1 MTAATCG
8 WVTMSMRELD
18 RLKVIEAIIE
28 GRLKPAAAAQRLR
41 LTTRQVHRL
50 VLRYREDGPAGLTS
64 RRRGQPSNRQLSPGL
79 ENPAISLIRRNYS
92 DFGPTLAQEK
102 LVECHGLKL
111 AKETVRRIMVDAGM
125 WVPRKQRPPKVY
137 QPRNRRACCGE
148 LIQIDDGKPLA
159 FYSDKA
165 SVFRSNHKAPQGG
178 DGYTQFGRAMYE
190 LNIESICANSS
201 QAKGRVERANLTLQD
216 RLVKEL
222 RLRGISN
229 MPDANAFAAHFM
241 ASYNARFAKPPRSEH
256 DCHRPLHSDEVRS
269 PIAWAPV
276 SRVPHGDGETGHFPH
291 IIERGKPGLI
301 GVLANGRRFVNEAHG
316 YHDYVAALLE
326 ATPPGQPARSWLVCD
341 RRFLRRYG
349 LGYVRPAPLP
359 IAAHLRSGYLK
370 RGTSLDQ
377 LARSCGI
384 DPSGLAATVAEYNRH
399 AREGRDPEFGRG
411 GTAFNRKQGDPA
423 YPGPNPCV
431 APIER
436 GPYYAVQVEPGCFG
450 TFAGLK
456 TDAQARVLD
465 GGGQPIPGL
474 YAAGADMASLFAGHY
489 PSGGIN
495 LGPALTFG
503 YIAGRHIAGALG
515 YEQEQAQRG

>member
-190 LNIESICANSS
+190 LNIESCANSS

-229 MPDANAFAAHFM
+229 MADANAFAAHFM

-256 DCHRPLHSDEVRS
+256 DCHRPLHSDEDLEL
-269 PIAWAPV
+269 IFAWREARRV
-276 SRVPHGDGETGHFPH
+276 SQRLTVQYDKVLYLLADTPQSRRLAGDHVDDLPLPEWPHRAQGGRHRPPLYHLRQTLRDRPGGH
-291 IIERGKPGLI
+291 
-301 GVLANGRRFVNEAHG
+301 RREQALG
-316 YHDYVAALLE
+316 SCAASR
-326 ATPPGQPARSWLVCD
+326 PARPS
-341 RRFLRRYG
+341 
-349 LGYVRPAPLP
+349 
-359 IAAHLRSGYLK
+359 AARQSALAI
-370 RGTSLDQ
+370 GTGKSAAVN
-377 LARSCGI
+377 ARQDAVEEG
-384 DPSGLAATVAEYNRH
+384 AAR
-399 AREGRDPEFGRG
+399 
-411 GTAFNRKQGDPA
+411 
-423 YPGPNPCV
+423 
-431 APIER
+431 
-436 GPYYAVQVEPGCFG
+436 
-450 TFAGLK
+450 
-456 TDAQARVLD
+456 TDAGRYRRC
-465 GGGQPIPGL
+465 PG
-474 YAAGADMASLFAGHY
+474 
-489 PSGGIN
+489 
-495 LGPALTFG
+495 
-503 YIAGRHIAGALG
+503 
-515 YEQEQAQRG
+515 

>member
-190 LNIESICANSS
+190 LNIESCANSS

-229 MPDANAFAAHFM
+229 MADANAFAAHFM

-256 DCHRPLHSDEVRS
+256 DCHRPLHSDEDLEL
-269 PIAWAPV
+269 IFAWREARRV
-276 SRVPHGDGETGHFPH
+276 SQRLTVQYDKVLYLLADTPQSRRLAGDHVDE
-291 IIERGKPGLI
+291 I
-301 GVLANGRRFVNEAHG
+301 GRAH
-316 YHDYVAALLE
+316 V
-326 ATPPGQPARSWLVCD
+326 
-341 RRFLRRYG
+341 
-349 LGYVRPAPLP
+349 
-359 IAAHLRSGYLK
+359 
-370 RGTSLDQ
+370 
-377 LARSCGI
+377 
-384 DPSGLAATVAEYNRH
+384 
-399 AREGRDPEFGRG
+399 
-411 GTAFNRKQGDPA
+411 
-423 YPGPNPCV
+423 
-431 APIER
+431 
-436 GPYYAVQVEPGCFG
+436 
-450 TFAGLK
+450 
-456 TDAQARVLD
+456 
-465 GGGQPIPGL
+465 
-474 YAAGADMASLFAGHY
+474 
-489 PSGGIN
+489 
-495 LGPALTFG
+495 
-503 YIAGRHIAGALG
+503 
-515 YEQEQAQRG
+515 

>member
-148 LIQIDDGKPLA
+148 LIQIDHGKPLA

-190 LNIESICANSS
+190 LNIESCANSS

-229 MPDANAFAAHFM
+229 MADANAFAAHFM

-256 DCHRPLHSDEVRS
+256 DCHRPLHSDEDLDL
-269 PIAWAPV
+269 IFAWREARRV
-276 SRVPHGDGETGHFPH
+276 SQRLTVQYDKVLYLLADTPQSRRLAGDHVEIYHYPDGRIEPRVD
-291 IIERGKPGLI
+291 
-301 GVLANGRRFVNEAHG
+301 
-316 YHDYVAALLE
+316 
-326 ATPPGQPARSWLVCD
+326 
-341 RRFLRRYG
+341 
-349 LGYVRPAPLP
+349 
-359 IAAHLRSGYLK
+359 
-370 RGTSLDQ
+370 
-377 LARSCGI
+377 
-384 DPSGLAATVAEYNRH
+384 
-399 AREGRDPEFGRG
+399 
-411 GTAFNRKQGDPA
+411 GTALPFTTYDKLCEIDQGA
-423 YPGPNPCV
+423 IVENKRLGHVLQV
-431 APIER
+431 AQL
-436 GPYYAVQVEPGCFG
+436 V
-450 TFAGLK
+450 
-456 TDAQARVLD
+456 
-465 GGGQPIPGL
+465 
-474 YAAGADMASLFAGHY
+474 
-489 PSGGIN
+489 
-495 LGPALTFG
+495 
-503 YIAGRHIAGALG
+503 
-515 YEQEQAQRG
+515 QAQRDSRRSQSVPRNPRQSTQGKMLSKKAQRELMPEDIAAALDNTPPSRRSRHA

>member
-229 MPDANAFAAHFM
+229 MADSNAFAAHFM

-256 DCHRPLHSDEVRS
+256 DCHRPLHSDEDLEL
-269 PIAWAPV
+269 IFAWREARRV
-276 SRVPHGDGETGHFPH
+276 SQRLTVQYDKVLYLLADTPQSRRLAGDHVDDLPLPEWPHRAQGGRHRPPLYHLRQTLRD
-291 IIERGKPGLI
+291 RPGCH
-301 GVLANGRRFVNEAHG
+301 RREQALG
-316 YHDYVAALLE
+316 SCAASR
-326 ATPPGQPARSWLVCD
+326 PARPS
-341 RRFLRRYG
+341 
-349 LGYVRPAPLP
+349 
-359 IAAHLRSGYLK
+359 AARQSALAI
-370 RGTSLDQ
+370 GTGKSAAVN
-377 LARSCGI
+377 ARQDAVEEG
-384 DPSGLAATVAEYNRH
+384 AAR
-399 AREGRDPEFGRG
+399 
-411 GTAFNRKQGDPA
+411 
-423 YPGPNPCV
+423 
-431 APIER
+431 
-436 GPYYAVQVEPGCFG
+436 
-450 TFAGLK
+450 
-456 TDAQARVLD
+456 TDAGRYRRR
-465 GGGQPIPGL
+465 PG
-474 YAAGADMASLFAGHY
+474 
-489 PSGGIN
+489 
-495 LGPALTFG
+495 
-503 YIAGRHIAGALG
+503 
-515 YEQEQAQRG
+515 

>member
-1 MTAATCG
+1 
-8 WVTMSMRELD
+8 MSMRELD

-190 LNIESICANSS
+190 LNIESCANSS

-229 MPDANAFAAHFM
+229 MADANAFAAHFM

-256 DCHRPLHSDEVRS
+256 DCHRPLHSDEDLEL
-269 PIAWAPV
+269 IFAWREARRV
-276 SRVPHGDGETGHFPH
+276 SQRLTVQYDKVLYLLADTPQSRRLAGDHVDDLPLPEWPHRAQGGRHRPPLYHLRQTLRD
-291 IIERGKPGLI
+291 RPGCH
-301 GVLANGRRFVNEAHG
+301 RREQALG
-316 YHDYVAALLE
+316 SCAASR
-326 ATPPGQPARSWLVCD
+326 PARPS
-341 RRFLRRYG
+341 
-349 LGYVRPAPLP
+349 
-359 IAAHLRSGYLK
+359 AARQSALAI
-370 RGTSLDQ
+370 GTGKSAAVN
-377 LARSCGI
+377 ARQDAVEEG
-384 DPSGLAATVAEYNRH
+384 AAR
-399 AREGRDPEFGRG
+399 
-411 GTAFNRKQGDPA
+411 
-423 YPGPNPCV
+423 
-431 APIER
+431 
-436 GPYYAVQVEPGCFG
+436 
-450 TFAGLK
+450 
-456 TDAQARVLD
+456 TDAGRYRRC
-465 GGGQPIPGL
+465 PG
-474 YAAGADMASLFAGHY
+474 
-489 PSGGIN
+489 
-495 LGPALTFG
+495 
-503 YIAGRHIAGALG
+503 
-515 YEQEQAQRG
+515 

>member
-1 MTAATCG
+1 M
-8 WVTMSMRELD
+8 
-18 RLKVIEAIIE
+18 
-28 GRLKPAAAAQRLR
+28 KPAAAAQRLR

-148 LIQIDDGKPLA
+148 LIQIDGSDHRWFEDRGPACTLLVFIDDATSQLMHLHFTEAESTFSYFTATRAYLERHGKPLA

-190 LNIESICANSS
+190 LNIESCANSS

-229 MPDANAFAAHFM
+229 MADANAFAAHFM

-256 DCHRPLHSDEVRS
+256 DCHRPLHSDEDLEL
-269 PIAWAPV
+269 IFAWREARRV
-276 SRVPHGDGETGHFPH
+276 SQRLTVQYDKVLYLLADTPQSRRLAGDHVDDLPLPEWPHRAQGGRHRPPLYHLRQTLRD
-291 IIERGKPGLI
+291 RPGCH
-301 GVLANGRRFVNEAHG
+301 RREQALG
-316 YHDYVAALLE
+316 SCAASR
-326 ATPPGQPARSWLVCD
+326 PARPS
-341 RRFLRRYG
+341 
-349 LGYVRPAPLP
+349 
-359 IAAHLRSGYLK
+359 AARQSALAI
-370 RGTSLDQ
+370 GTGKSAAVN
-377 LARSCGI
+377 ARQDAVEEG
-384 DPSGLAATVAEYNRH
+384 AAR
-399 AREGRDPEFGRG
+399 
-411 GTAFNRKQGDPA
+411 
-423 YPGPNPCV
+423 
-431 APIER
+431 
-436 GPYYAVQVEPGCFG
+436 
-450 TFAGLK
+450 
-456 TDAQARVLD
+456 TDAGRYRRC
-465 GGGQPIPGL
+465 PG
-474 YAAGADMASLFAGHY
+474 
-489 PSGGIN
+489 
-495 LGPALTFG
+495 
-503 YIAGRHIAGALG
+503 
-515 YEQEQAQRG
+515 

>member
-178 DGYTQFGRAMYE
+178 DGYTQFGQAMYE
-190 LNIESICANSS
+190 LNIESCANSS

-229 MPDANAFAAHFM
+229 MADANAFAAHFM

-256 DCHRPLHSDEVRS
+256 DCHRPLHSDEDLEL
-269 PIAWAPV
+269 IFAWREARRV
-276 SRVPHGDGETGHFPH
+276 SQRLTVQYDKVLYLLADIPQSRRLAGDHVDDLPLPEWPHRAQGGRHRPPLYHLRQTLRD
-291 IIERGKPGLI
+291 RPGCH
-301 GVLANGRRFVNEAHG
+301 RREQALG
-316 YHDYVAALLE
+316 SCAASR
-326 ATPPGQPARSWLVCD
+326 PARPS
-341 RRFLRRYG
+341 
-349 LGYVRPAPLP
+349 
-359 IAAHLRSGYLK
+359 AARQSALAI
-370 RGTSLDQ
+370 GTGKSAAVN
-377 LARSCGI
+377 ARQDAVEEG
-384 DPSGLAATVAEYNRH
+384 AAR
-399 AREGRDPEFGRG
+399 
-411 GTAFNRKQGDPA
+411 
-423 YPGPNPCV
+423 
-431 APIER
+431 
-436 GPYYAVQVEPGCFG
+436 
-450 TFAGLK
+450 
-456 TDAQARVLD
+456 TDAGRYRRC
-465 GGGQPIPGL
+465 PG
-474 YAAGADMASLFAGHY
+474 
-489 PSGGIN
+489 
-495 LGPALTFG
+495 
-503 YIAGRHIAGALG
+503 
-515 YEQEQAQRG
+515 

>member
-190 LNIESICANSS
+190 LNIESCANSS

-229 MPDANAFAAHFM
+229 MADANAFAAHFM

-256 DCHRPLHSDEVRS
+256 DCHRPLHSDEDLDLLADT
-269 PIAWAPV
+269 PQ
-276 SRVPHGDGETGHFPH
+276 SRRLAGDHVDDLPLPEWPHRAQGGRHRPPLYHLRQTLRD
-291 IIERGKPGLI
+291 RPGCH
-301 GVLANGRRFVNEAHG
+301 RREQALG
-316 YHDYVAALLE
+316 SCAASR
-326 ATPPGQPARSWLVCD
+326 PARPS
-341 RRFLRRYG
+341 
-349 LGYVRPAPLP
+349 
-359 IAAHLRSGYLK
+359 AARQSALAI
-370 RGTSLDQ
+370 GTGKSAAVN
-377 LARSCGI
+377 ARQDAVEEG
-384 DPSGLAATVAEYNRH
+384 AAR
-399 AREGRDPEFGRG
+399 
-411 GTAFNRKQGDPA
+411 
-423 YPGPNPCV
+423 
-431 APIER
+431 
-436 GPYYAVQVEPGCFG
+436 
-450 TFAGLK
+450 
-456 TDAQARVLD
+456 TDAGRYRRC
-465 GGGQPIPGL
+465 PG
-474 YAAGADMASLFAGHY
+474 
-489 PSGGIN
+489 
-495 LGPALTFG
+495 
-503 YIAGRHIAGALG
+503 
-515 YEQEQAQRG
+515 

>member
-190 LNIESICANSS
+190 LNIESCANSS

-229 MPDANAFAAHFM
+229 MADANAFAAHFM

-256 DCHRPLHSDEVRS
+256 DCHRPLHSDEDLDL
-269 PIAWAPV
+269 IFAWREARRV
-276 SRVPHGDGETGHFPH
+276 SQRLTVQYDKVLYLLADTPQSRRLAGDHVDDLPLPEWPHRAQGGRHRPPLYHLRQTLRD
-291 IIERGKPGLI
+291 RPGCH
-301 GVLANGRRFVNEAHG
+301 RREQALG
-316 YHDYVAALLE
+316 SCAASR
-326 ATPPGQPARSWLVCD
+326 PARPS
-341 RRFLRRYG
+341 
-349 LGYVRPAPLP
+349 
-359 IAAHLRSGYLK
+359 AARQSALAI
-370 RGTSLDQ
+370 GTGKSAAVN
-377 LARSCGI
+377 ARQDAVEEG
-384 DPSGLAATVAEYNRH
+384 AAR
-399 AREGRDPEFGRG
+399 
-411 GTAFNRKQGDPA
+411 
-423 YPGPNPCV
+423 
-431 APIER
+431 
-436 GPYYAVQVEPGCFG
+436 
-450 TFAGLK
+450 
-456 TDAQARVLD
+456 TDAGRYRRC
-465 GGGQPIPGL
+465 PG
-474 YAAGADMASLFAGHY
+474 
-489 PSGGIN
+489 
-495 LGPALTFG
+495 
-503 YIAGRHIAGALG
+503 
-515 YEQEQAQRG
+515 

>member
-18 RLKVIEAIIE
+18 RLKVIE

-190 LNIESICANSS
+190 LNIESCANSS

-229 MPDANAFAAHFM
+229 MADANAFAAHFM

-256 DCHRPLHSDEVRS
+256 DCHRPLHSDEDLEL
-269 PIAWAPV
+269 IFAWREARRV
-276 SRVPHGDGETGHFPH
+276 SQRLTVQYDKVLYLLADTPQSRRLAGDHVDDLPLPEWPHRAQGGRHRPPLYHLRQTLRD
-291 IIERGKPGLI
+291 RPGCH
-301 GVLANGRRFVNEAHG
+301 RREQALG
-316 YHDYVAALLE
+316 SCAASR
-326 ATPPGQPARSWLVCD
+326 PARPS
-341 RRFLRRYG
+341 
-349 LGYVRPAPLP
+349 
-359 IAAHLRSGYLK
+359 AARQSALAI
-370 RGTSLDQ
+370 GTGKSAAVN
-377 LARSCGI
+377 ARQDAVEEG
-384 DPSGLAATVAEYNRH
+384 AAR
-399 AREGRDPEFGRG
+399 
-411 GTAFNRKQGDPA
+411 
-423 YPGPNPCV
+423 
-431 APIER
+431 
-436 GPYYAVQVEPGCFG
+436 
-450 TFAGLK
+450 
-456 TDAQARVLD
+456 TDAGRYRRC
-465 GGGQPIPGL
+465 PG
-474 YAAGADMASLFAGHY
+474 
-489 PSGGIN
+489 
-495 LGPALTFG
+495 
-503 YIAGRHIAGALG
+503 
-515 YEQEQAQRG
+515 

>member
-190 LNIESICANSS
+190 LNIESCANSS

-229 MPDANAFAAHFM
+229 MADANAFAAHFM

-256 DCHRPLHSDEVRS
+256 DCHRPLHSDEDLEL
-269 PIAWAPV
+269 IFAWREARRV
-276 SRVPHGDGETGHFPH
+276 SQRLTVQYDKVLYLLADTPQSRRLAGDHVDDLPLPEWPHRAQGGRHRPPLYHLLQTLRD
-291 IIERGKPGLI
+291 RPGCH
-301 GVLANGRRFVNEAHG
+301 RREQALG
-316 YHDYVAALLE
+316 SCAASR
-326 ATPPGQPARSWLVCD
+326 PARPS
-341 RRFLRRYG
+341 
-349 LGYVRPAPLP
+349 
-359 IAAHLRSGYLK
+359 AARQSALAI
-370 RGTSLDQ
+370 GTGKSAAVN
-377 LARSCGI
+377 ARQDAVEEG
-384 DPSGLAATVAEYNRH
+384 AAR
-399 AREGRDPEFGRG
+399 
-411 GTAFNRKQGDPA
+411 
-423 YPGPNPCV
+423 
-431 APIER
+431 
-436 GPYYAVQVEPGCFG
+436 
-450 TFAGLK
+450 
-456 TDAQARVLD
+456 TDAGRYRRC
-465 GGGQPIPGL
+465 PG
-474 YAAGADMASLFAGHY
+474 
-489 PSGGIN
+489 
-495 LGPALTFG
+495 
-503 YIAGRHIAGALG
+503 
-515 YEQEQAQRG
+515 

>member
-148 LIQIDDGKPLA
+148 LIQIDDGKPPA

-190 LNIESICANSS
+190 LNIESCANSS

-229 MPDANAFAAHFM
+229 MADANAFAAHFM

-256 DCHRPLHSDEVRS
+256 DCHRPLHSDEDLEL
-269 PIAWAPV
+269 IFAWREARRV
-276 SRVPHGDGETGHFPH
+276 SQRLTVQYDKVLYLLADTPQSRRLAGDHVDDLPLPEWPHRAQGGRHRPPLYHLRQTLRD
-291 IIERGKPGLI
+291 RPGCH
-301 GVLANGRRFVNEAHG
+301 RREQALG
-316 YHDYVAALLE
+316 SCAASR
-326 ATPPGQPARSWLVCD
+326 PARPS
-341 RRFLRRYG
+341 
-349 LGYVRPAPLP
+349 
-359 IAAHLRSGYLK
+359 AARQSALAI
-370 RGTSLDQ
+370 GTGKSAAVN
-377 LARSCGI
+377 ARQDAVEEG
-384 DPSGLAATVAEYNRH
+384 AAR
-399 AREGRDPEFGRG
+399 
-411 GTAFNRKQGDPA
+411 
-423 YPGPNPCV
+423 
-431 APIER
+431 
-436 GPYYAVQVEPGCFG
+436 
-450 TFAGLK
+450 
-456 TDAQARVLD
+456 TDAGRYRRC
-465 GGGQPIPGL
+465 PG
-474 YAAGADMASLFAGHY
+474 
-489 PSGGIN
+489 
-495 LGPALTFG
+495 
-503 YIAGRHIAGALG
+503 
-515 YEQEQAQRG
+515 

>member
-18 RLKVIEAIIE
+18 RLKVIE

-50 VLRYREDGPAGLTS
+50 VLRYREDDPAGLTS

-79 ENPAISLIRRNYS
+79 ENRAISLIRRNYS

-111 AKETVRRIMVDAGM
+111 AKETVRWIMVDAGM

-148 LIQIDDGKPLA
+148 LIQIDGSDHRWFEDRGPACTLLVFIDDATSQLMHLHFTEAESTFSYFTATRAYLERHGKPLA

-178 DGYTQFGRAMYE
+178 DGYTQCGRAMYE

-256 DCHRPLHSDEVRS
+256 DCHRPLHSDEDLEL
-269 PIAWAPV
+269 IFAWREARRV
-276 SRVPHGDGETGHFPH
+276 SQRLTVQYDKVLYLLADTPQSRRLAGDHVEIYHYPDGRIEPRVD
-291 IIERGKPGLI
+291 
-301 GVLANGRRFVNEAHG
+301 
-316 YHDYVAALLE
+316 
-326 ATPPGQPARSWLVCD
+326 
-341 RRFLRRYG
+341 
-349 LGYVRPAPLP
+349 
-359 IAAHLRSGYLK
+359 
-370 RGTSLDQ
+370 
-377 LARSCGI
+377 
-384 DPSGLAATVAEYNRH
+384 
-399 AREGRDPEFGRG
+399 
-411 GTAFNRKQGDPA
+411 GTALPFTTYEKLCEIDQGA
-423 YPGPNPCV
+423 IVENKRLGHVLQV
-431 APIER
+431 AQL
-436 GPYYAVQVEPGCFG
+436 V
-450 TFAGLK
+450 
-456 TDAQARVLD
+456 
-465 GGGQPIPGL
+465 
-474 YAAGADMASLFAGHY
+474 
-489 PSGGIN
+489 
-495 LGPALTFG
+495 
-503 YIAGRHIAGALG
+503 
-515 YEQEQAQRG
+515 QAQRDSRRSQSVPGNPRQSTQGKMLSKKAQRELMPEDIAAALDNTPPSRRSRHA

>member
-190 LNIESICANSS
+190 LNIESCANSS

-229 MPDANAFAAHFM
+229 MADANAFAAHFM

-256 DCHRPLHSDEVRS
+256 DCHRPLHSDEDLEL
-269 PIAWAPV
+269 IFAWREARRV
-276 SRVPHGDGETGHFPH
+276 SQRLTVQYDKVLYLLADTPQSRRLAGDHVDDLPLPEWPHGAQGGRHRPPLYHLRQTLRD
-291 IIERGKPGLI
+291 RPGCH
-301 GVLANGRRFVNEAHG
+301 RREQALG
-316 YHDYVAALLE
+316 SCAASR
-326 ATPPGQPARSWLVCD
+326 PARPS
-341 RRFLRRYG
+341 
-349 LGYVRPAPLP
+349 
-359 IAAHLRSGYLK
+359 AARQSALAI
-370 RGTSLDQ
+370 GTGKSAAVN
-377 LARSCGI
+377 ARQDAVEEG
-384 DPSGLAATVAEYNRH
+384 AAR
-399 AREGRDPEFGRG
+399 
-411 GTAFNRKQGDPA
+411 
-423 YPGPNPCV
+423 
-431 APIER
+431 
-436 GPYYAVQVEPGCFG
+436 
-450 TFAGLK
+450 
-456 TDAQARVLD
+456 TDAGRYRRC
-465 GGGQPIPGL
+465 PG
-474 YAAGADMASLFAGHY
+474 
-489 PSGGIN
+489 
-495 LGPALTFG
+495 
-503 YIAGRHIAGALG
+503 
-515 YEQEQAQRG
+515 

>member
-137 QPRNRRACCGE
+137 QPRNRRACCGD

-190 LNIESICANSS
+190 LNIESCANSS

-229 MPDANAFAAHFM
+229 MADANAFAAHFM

-256 DCHRPLHSDEVRS
+256 DCHRPLHSDEDLEL
-269 PIAWAPV
+269 IFAWREARRV
-276 SRVPHGDGETGHFPH
+276 SQRLTVQYDKVLYLLADTPQSRRLAGDHVDDLPLPEWPHRAQGGRHRPPLYHLRQTLRD
-291 IIERGKPGLI
+291 RPGCH
-301 GVLANGRRFVNEAHG
+301 RREQALG
-316 YHDYVAALLE
+316 SCAASR
-326 ATPPGQPARSWLVCD
+326 PARPS
-341 RRFLRRYG
+341 
-349 LGYVRPAPLP
+349 
-359 IAAHLRSGYLK
+359 AARQSALAI
-370 RGTSLDQ
+370 GTGKSAAVN
-377 LARSCGI
+377 ARQDAVEEG
-384 DPSGLAATVAEYNRH
+384 AAR
-399 AREGRDPEFGRG
+399 
-411 GTAFNRKQGDPA
+411 
-423 YPGPNPCV
+423 
-431 APIER
+431 
-436 GPYYAVQVEPGCFG
+436 
-450 TFAGLK
+450 
-456 TDAQARVLD
+456 TDAGRYRRC
-465 GGGQPIPGL
+465 PG
-474 YAAGADMASLFAGHY
+474 
-489 PSGGIN
+489 
-495 LGPALTFG
+495 
-503 YIAGRHIAGALG
+503 
-515 YEQEQAQRG
+515 

>member
-165 SVFRSNHKAPQGG
+165 SVFRSNHKAPQDG

-190 LNIESICANSS
+190 LNIESCANSS

-229 MPDANAFAAHFM
+229 MADANAFAAHFM

-256 DCHRPLHSDEVRS
+256 DCHRPLHSDEDLEL
-269 PIAWAPV
+269 IFAWREARRV
-276 SRVPHGDGETGHFPH
+276 SQRLTVQYDKVLYLLADTPQSRRLAGDHVDDLPLPEWPHRAQGGRHRPPLYHLRQTLRD
-291 IIERGKPGLI
+291 RPGCH
-301 GVLANGRRFVNEAHG
+301 RREQALG
-316 YHDYVAALLE
+316 SCAASR
-326 ATPPGQPARSWLVCD
+326 PARPS
-341 RRFLRRYG
+341 
-349 LGYVRPAPLP
+349 
-359 IAAHLRSGYLK
+359 AARQSALAI
-370 RGTSLDQ
+370 GTGKSAAVN
-377 LARSCGI
+377 ARQDAVEEG
-384 DPSGLAATVAEYNRH
+384 AAR
-399 AREGRDPEFGRG
+399 
-411 GTAFNRKQGDPA
+411 
-423 YPGPNPCV
+423 
-431 APIER
+431 
-436 GPYYAVQVEPGCFG
+436 
-450 TFAGLK
+450 
-456 TDAQARVLD
+456 TDAGRYRRC
-465 GGGQPIPGL
+465 PG
-474 YAAGADMASLFAGHY
+474 
-489 PSGGIN
+489 
-495 LGPALTFG
+495 
-503 YIAGRHIAGALG
+503 
-515 YEQEQAQRG
+515 